1 MYLHMH
7 QLYGPFTEMST
18 APSNRTYLLGL
29 ALIASLGGFL
39 FGYDTAVISG
49 TIGFVKD
56 KFSLDAVMEGW
67 YVSSA
72 LVGCIGGVAIAGFL
86 SDTFGRKRILLL
98 SAVLFA
104 LSAIGCAASSSHLTL
119 IVYRL
124 MGGIGVGM
132 ASMLSPLYI
141 SEISPPHLRGRMVAL
156 YQLAITVGILCSYFV
171 NAWLL
176 NIAQTAQPGGDGW
189 FQYIFVEE
197 VWRGML
203 GSETLPALLF
213 LLLLLLVPESP
224 RWLVAKGKDAVA
236 RHILTRID
244 GEEIAAREIAEIK
257 ETVAQEPETYRA
269 LFQPGIRLA
278 LILGVTLAFLT
289 QVSGINA
296 IIYYG
301 PRILE
306 EAGFTLGDA
315 LGGQVIIGIVN
326 VVFTLIAI
334 WKIDDLGRRPLLIA
348 GVSGIVASLVVVGL
362 LFKFNVTEGPWL
374 LIFILFFIACFAF
387 SFGPVIWVLLSEI
400 YPTKVRGRAMSIAT
414 FSLWTGTALV
424 GQMVPWLLENLHP
437 HGTFWLFAL
446 LCSPA
451 IYLGW
456 KVLPETKGKSL
467 EEIEHYWLSM
477 AEKPMEK

>member
-1 MYLHMH
+1 
-7 QLYGPFTEMST
+7 MS
-18 APSNRTYLLGL
+18 PDSDGKYLLGL
-29 ALIASLGGFL
+29 AVIASLGGFL

-56 KFSLDAVMEGW
+56 KFALDAVMEGW

-72 LVGCIGGVAIAGFL
+72 LVGCIAGVSIAGTL
-86 SDTFGRKRILLL
+86 SDAFGRKKILLL
-98 SAVLFA
+98 SAVLFSV
-104 LSAIGCAASSSHLTL
+104 SAIGCAVAPSHLSL

-124 MGGIGVGM
+124 VGGIGVGV

-141 SEISPPHLRGRMVAL
+141 SEISPPRHRGRLVAL
-156 YQLAITVGILCSYFV
+156 YQFGITVGILCSYFV

-176 NIAQTAQPGGDGW
+176 GIAENAPAGGTGLLHRV
-189 FQYIFVEE
+189 FIEE

-203 GSETLPALLF
+203 GSETVPAVLF
-213 LLLLLLVPESP
+213 LLLLLIVPESP
-224 RWLVAKGKDAVA
+224 RWLVAKDRESLA
-236 RHILTRID
+236 RRILARIN
-244 GEEIAAREIAEIK
+244 GEDTAAREMAEIRA
-257 ETVAQEPETYRA
+257 TVAQEQESYRMLLRPGMRRA
-269 LFQPGIRLA
+269 LL
-278 LILGVTLAFLT
+278 LGVALAFLT

-315 LGGQVIIGIVN
+315 LGGQVVIGFVN
-326 VVFTLIAI
+326 VLFTLVAI

-362 LFKFNVTEGPWL
+362 LFKIGATEGVWL
-374 LIFILFFIACFAF
+374 MLFILFFIACFAF

-400 YPTKVRGRAMSIAT
+400 YPTKLRGRAMSIAT

-424 GQMVPWLLENLHP
+424 GQTVPWLLENLRP

-446 LCSPA
+446 LCAPA

-467 EEIEHYWLSM
+467 EDIEHYWLSL
-477 AEKPMEK
+477 AEKRGTG

>member
-1 MYLHMH
+1 
-7 QLYGPFTEMST
+7 MSR
-18 APSNRTYLLGL
+18 SSSRYLLRL

-56 KFSLDAVMEGW
+56 KFGLGPVMEGW

-72 LVGCIGGVAIAGFL
+72 LIGCILGVTVAGFL
-86 SDTFGRKRILLL
+86 SDRFGRKRILML
-98 SAVLFA
+98 SAALF
-104 LSAIGCAASSSHLTL
+104 LFSAIGCAYSGGHFML

-124 MGGIGVGM
+124 VGGVGVGM

-141 SEISPPHLRGRMVAL
+141 SEVSPSRVRGRMVSM

-176 NIAQTAQPGGDGW
+176 QRAPGVSEG
-189 FQYIFVEE
+189 IFAGNE

-203 GSETLPALLF
+203 GSESIPALLF
-213 LLLLLLVPESP
+213 LLLLFIVPESP
-224 RWLVAKGKDAVA
+224 RWLVARRRPDEARKILAQVADEETAVVQV
-236 RHILTRID
+236 
-244 GEEIAAREIAEIK
+244 EEI
-257 ETVAQEPETYRA
+257 ETTLAQEPESWKRI
-269 LFQPGIRLA
+269 LGHRGIRFSIL
-278 LILGVTLAFLT
+278 LGVSLGFLT

-315 LGGQVIIGIVN
+315 LGGQVVIGVVN
-326 VVFTLIAI
+326 VLFTLVAI
-334 WKIDDLGRRPLLIA
+334 WKIDDLGRRPLLIG
-348 GVSGIVASLVVVGL
+348 GVSGLVVSL
-362 LFKFNVTEGPWL
+362 LVIGALFQFGATEGPWL
-374 LIFILFFIACFAF
+374 LIFILIYIACFAA
-387 SFGPVIWVLLSEI
+387 SFGPVIWVLLAEM
-400 YPTKVRGRAMSIAT
+400 YPTRVRGRAMSVAT
-414 FSLWTGTALV
+414 FALWGGTALV
-424 GQMVPWLLENLHP
+424 GQTVPWLLETLQP
-437 HGTFWLFAL
+437 SGTFWLFAV
-446 LCSPA
+446 LCAPA

-467 EEIEHYWLSM
+467 EEIEAYWM
-477 AEKPMEK
+477 GRG